1 MNFRKTSKR
10 PLTPP
15 PYFRKTMLR
24 FFREAQKF
32 ATKFIRIGV
41 TPPLFPKIHCF
52 YRPKISG
59 KTATKFFGSEMTPP
73 PHSEV
78 FRKFIE
84 FGRGNCPLETYVIKK
99 INLVLVI
106 FCRIFRGQLRP
117 THPWLRVEGIVNYY
131 LPVSLRPSWWCFNYQ
146 RLLSSFAVQLYLRKF
161 CHRSWPPSWSTSCRF
176 PCLFFPHL

>member
-1 MNFRKTSKR
+1 MTMKHKEVFFDIEALLCAFLRNPPLSCWDIKNTKTSIELREKFSKGLLPGPNSMNFRKTSKR

-52 YRPKISG
+52 YRPKIFE

-73 PHSEV
+73 P
-78 FRKFIE
+78 
-84 FGRGNCPLETYVIKK
+84 FGSFPK
-99 INLVLVI
+99 I
-106 FCRIFRGQLRP
+106 
-117 THPWLRVEGIVNYY
+117 H
-131 LPVSLRPSWWCFNYQ
+131 
-146 RLLSSFAVQLYLRKF
+146 
-161 CHRSWPPSWSTSCRF
+161 
-176 PCLFFPHL
+176 